1 MKKRLTLV
9 SFAFFMGV
17 FGLIR
22 CSGPEQTSKIAPLEL
37 RVMTVTSRD
46 VELARDFVGRT
57 IGSVDAEVVARV
69 QGVLTQILFR
79 EGGEVT
85 EGQVLYEIDPAPFL
99 AELGGAKGRL
109 SEAQTKLVRAVA
121 DYARIKPLADIDAVS
136 KRDLDQAIAAKG
148 VAQGGV
154 DAARAQVEAAEIQ
167 LSYTKVLAPTSG
179 TIGISK
185 FRVGELVGGMATGRV
200 LNTVSKLDPIH
211 VQFSLSE
218 QDYLYFARLSRA
230 QGEKN
235 LRHPLELVLADGSI
249 HPDKGE
255 LVKLDRQIDAQSGG
269 IMVEAAFPNHDRML
283 RPGLFAKIRT
293 VAETR
298 RAVVTVPKRAV
309 REIQGKS
316 FVYTVTAEGV
326 VSQRPVEVG
335 PPFEDSRIVESGL
348 VSGEEVVLDGIQRLR
363 SGVVIA
369 PVRAEASQG

>member
-1 MKKRLTLV
+1 
-9 SFAFFMGV
+9 
-17 FGLIR
+17 
-22 CSGPEQTSKIAPLEL
+22 
-37 RVMTVTSRD
+37 
-46 VELARDFVGRT
+46 
-57 IGSVDAEVVARV
+57 
-69 QGVLTQILFR
+69 
-79 EGGEVT
+79 
-85 EGQVLYEIDPAPFL
+85 
-99 AELGGAKGRL
+99 
-109 SEAQTKLVRAVA
+109 
-121 DYARIKPLADIDAVS
+121 
-136 KRDLDQAIAAKG
+136 
-148 VAQGGV
+148 
-154 DAARAQVEAAEIQ
+154 
-167 LSYTKVLAPTSG
+167 
-179 TIGISK
+179 
-185 FRVGELVGGMATGRV
+185 
-200 LNTVSKLDPIH
+200 